1 MQLVLFLLGLL
12 CSVLQ
17 AQDVSVM
24 EKVTAYIGDEIT
36 LPCSFTST
44 DPSQRVSQIMWLN
57 GTESLAASSGHF
69 GDYVKDTQRY
79 QLVKQSNTS
88 IVLKI
93 SPVKYS
99 DEGEYIC
106 EVTSFPAGNARA
118 TTTVIVKA
126 KPQNSALANTTVV
139 GDDREQVGATCTS
152 AHGRPPSQI
161 TWHTAVP
168 GNWSTKITNNP
179 DGTYTVTS
187 QYFMMPIWT
196 ADGAAVTCVIN
207 YESEDY
213 SIPLTFSVQY
223 KPVVTIEGFD
233 DNWHLH
239 RNGVYLTCNGKGNP
253 PPTSYIWKTLDGSP
267 LPSSVRIKDNM
278 LYVDEVDERV
288 NRSFLCEVTN
298 ALGSRA
304 SRQDV
309 LVREH
314 AMRTQT
320 NAGAIAG
327 GVIGGILVL
336 LLLAAIIFIVI
347 NRGRLKNKKDRGTY
361 NSKPRAFGTGSPS
374 EQFTYQD
381 DGELHKPL
389 KGPVPM
395 RDSGLSPSLGDEDD
409 YEEEERMKYKVLE
422 DDEEDERF
430 NEVGPM
436 LQLRPHHPIDSY
448 LDDDMESQTDG
459 SIISRTAV
467 YV

>member
-309 LVREH
+309 LVR
-314 AMRTQT
+314 AKPNTSG
-320 NAGAIAG
+320 AGTTG
-327 GVIGGILVL
+327 GIIGGIIAGIVGVAVATTVAMICRQQRRNETAKDEEEIDGPPTYKPPPPSLKLQTEPPSREGL
-336 LLLAAIIFIVI
+336 LKNQPHQQETTYDVEMSPPKP
-347 NRGRLKNKKDRGTY
+347 GRLSD
-361 NSKPRAFGTGSPS
+361 PR
-374 EQFTYQD
+374 
-381 DGELHKPL
+381 LHL
-389 KGPVPM
+389 A
-395 RDSGLSPSLGDEDD
+395 LEDD
-409 YEEEERMKYKVLE
+409 YLE
-422 DDEEDERF
+422 QENPIY
-430 NEVGPM
+430 NEY
-436 LQLRPHHPIDSY
+436 HPY
-448 LDDDMESQTDG
+448 ESESPRGDHG
-459 SIISRTAV
+459 FMMSPAV